1 MNNENITLSKDDARE
16 LISEGVKQAL
26 TEVGL
31 GGDPLEMQRDMA
43 HLRKWRMSIDAAQ
56 STSFK
61 VIVTTLI
68 SGFLGIV
75 WLGLNAFLGK

>member
-1 MNNENITLSKDDARE
+1 MSENITLSKAEARE
-16 LISEGVKQAL
+16 LVSEGVKQAL

-43 HLRKWRMSIDAAQ
+43 HLRKWRTSIDAAQ

-61 VIVTTLI
+61 VIATTLV
-68 SGFLGIV
+68 SGFLGLI
-75 WLGLNAFLGK
+75 WLGVNTFLGR

>member
-1 MNNENITLSKDDARE
+1 MNESITLSKDEARD

-31 GGDPLEMQRDMA
+31 GGDPFELQRDMA
-43 HLRKWRMSIDAAQ
+43 HLRKWRTSVDAAQ
-56 STSFK
+56 SISFK

-68 SGFLGIV
+68 SGFLGV
-75 WLGLNAFLGK
+75 LWLGVSTFLGK

>member
-1 MNNENITLSKDDARE
+1 MNENITLSKDEARE

-68 SGFLGIV
+68 SGFLGLI
-75 WLGLNAFLGK
+75 WLGFSTFLGR

>member
-1 MNNENITLSKDDARE
+1 MNENITLSKDEARE

-43 HLRKWRMSIDAAQ
+43 HLRKWRTSIDAAQ

-61 VIVTTLI
+61 VIVATLI
-68 SGFLGIV
+68 SGFLGII
-75 WLGLNAFLGK
+75 WLGVSTFLGK